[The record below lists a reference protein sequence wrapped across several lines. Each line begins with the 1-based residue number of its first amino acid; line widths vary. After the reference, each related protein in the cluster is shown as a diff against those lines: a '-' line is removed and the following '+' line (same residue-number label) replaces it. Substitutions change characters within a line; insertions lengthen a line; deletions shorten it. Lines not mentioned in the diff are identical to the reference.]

1 MFEDSL
7 SKLVLWILFL
17 ILFYNVILNII
28 TFIGLDEYLARM
40 YIFWMVVILLFA
52 SIISNN
58 KIDLN

>member
-7 SKLVLWILFL
+7 SKIVLWILFL

-28 TFIGLDEYLARM
+28 TFIGFDEYLARM

>member
-28 TFIGLDEYLARM
+28 IFIGLDEYLARM
-40 YIFWMVVILLFA
+40 YIFWVVVILLFA